1 MFSAYWEPEQKMC
14 KYANKKQPLLSLG
27 QIKTANTALLVL
39 AFKQFYNYKLGLSNL
54 KYGRTGYTKT

>member
-1 MFSAYWEPEQKMC
+1 MC